1 MVPVVGFRGFQGK
14 DKEISDSRIVISS
27 EARNLPC
34 RPINDRCVKAEI
46 RSAKVS
52 FPCQCLC
59 LLSRIAVYP
68 NQRSPAAVN
77 RLLGTHFPTLFHTAS
92 ALSAPSGHLPLEGKA
107 DDTREPA
114 IKSPSGIASIYTSR
128 RFHILCAAPPF
139 LISNFSFLIRAKLSS
154 AIHGRGAHGLTR
166 PLKPQPSL
174 RFFLTF
180 SRNSVI
186 CRKH

>member
-1 MVPVVGFRGFQGK
+1 MPRPIWATSSAASSRRGCSDGFRSSGSGFQEK
-14 DKEISDSRIVISS
+14 DEEISDSRIVISS

-59 LLSRIAVYP
+59 LLSRIAVYQ

-92 ALSAPSGHLPLEGKA
+92 TLSAPSGHLPLEGKA
-107 DDTREPA
+107 DDTR
-114 IKSPSGIASIYTSR
+114 IASVHKAFGHRPLYSR
-128 RFHILCAAPPF
+128 RSRHLH
-139 LISNFSFLIRAKLSS
+139 SSFLIF
-154 AIHGRGAHGLTR
+154 
-166 PLKPQPSL
+166 P
-174 RFFLTF
+174 
-180 SRNSVI
+180 
-186 CRKH
+186 

>member
-14 DKEISDSRIVISS
+14 DEEISDSRIVISS

-59 LLSRIAVYP
+59 LLSRIAVYQ

-77 RLLGTHFPTLFHTAS
+77 RLLGTHFPTLFHAAS

-139 LISNFSFLIRAKLSS
+139 LISHFSFLIRAKLSS
-154 AIHGRGAHGLTR
+154 AIHGRGAHELT
-166 PLKPQPSL
+166 PPPQTAAKAAV
-174 RFFLTF
+174 FLDF
-180 SRNSVI
+180 LP
-186 CRKH
+186 K

>member
-14 DKEISDSRIVISS
+14 DEEISDSRIVISS

-59 LLSRIAVYP
+59 LLSRIAVCQ

-92 ALSAPSGHLPLEGKA
+92 ALSAPTASY
-107 DDTREPA
+107 
-114 IKSPSGIASIYTSR
+114 KSPR
-128 RFHILCAAPPF
+128 RFPVFMRRTTISHFSF
-139 LISNFSFLIRAKLSS
+139 LISHFSFLIRAKLSS
-154 AIHGRGAHGLTR
+154 AIHGRGAHELTL
-166 PLKPQPSL
+166 PPQTAAFAAVFLDFLLK
-174 RFFLTF
+174 
-180 SRNSVI
+180 
-186 CRKH
+186 

>member
-14 DKEISDSRIVISS
+14 DEEISDSRIVISS

-34 RPINDRCVKAEI
+34 RPINDALE
-46 RSAKVS
+46 
-52 FPCQCLC
+52 
-59 LLSRIAVYP
+59 
-68 NQRSPAAVN
+68 
-77 RLLGTHFPTLFHTAS
+77 THFPALFHAAC
-92 ALSAPSGHLPLEGKA
+92 ALSVPSGHLPLEGKA

-139 LISNFSFLIRAKLSS
+139 LISHFSFLISHSSKAFIRHPWARRPRANPAS
-154 AIHGRGAHGLTR
+154 
-166 PLKPQPSL
+166 LKPQRKL

-180 SRNSVI
+180 S
-186 CRKH
+186 

>member
-14 DKEISDSRIVISS
+14 DEEISDSRIVISS

-59 LLSRIAVYP
+59 LLSRIAVYQ

-92 ALSAPSGHLPLEGKA
+92 ALSAPSGHLPLEGKTDVRGNLLSRA
-107 DDTREPA
+107 LRA
-114 IKSPSGIASIYTSR
+114 SPVFILRGASIFY
-128 RFHILCAAPPF
+128 APHHH
-139 LISNFSFLIRAKLSS
+139 FSFLISHFSFLISHFS
-154 AIHGRGAHGLTR
+154 FEQSFH
-166 PLKPQPSL
+166 PPSMGEAP
-174 RFFLTF
+174 T
-180 SRNSVI
+180 S
-186 CRKH
+186 